1 MRSEDIRES
10 LRSANSRCEEGSE
23 ERRRDVGVG
32 RVNSQ
37 MSGTFYTEPVEMER
51 KTEGKGPDN
60 KARQI
65 KIPHGQ
71 NGGTSDQI
79 KTD

>member
-1 MRSEDIRES
+1 MS
-10 LRSANSRCEEGSE
+10 LRSANSRCEEGSGGE
-23 ERRRDVGVG
+23 EEGVGVG

-37 MSGTFYTEPVEMER
+37 MSGTFIQSQLRWKEKPR
-51 KTEGKGPDN
+51 AKGRTTKQGN
-60 KARQI
+60 
-65 KIPHGQ
+65 PHGQ